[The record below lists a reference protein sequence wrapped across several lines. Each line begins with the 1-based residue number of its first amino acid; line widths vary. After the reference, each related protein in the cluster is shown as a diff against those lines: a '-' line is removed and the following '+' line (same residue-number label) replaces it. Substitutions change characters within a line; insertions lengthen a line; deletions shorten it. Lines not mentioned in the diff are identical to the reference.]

1 LKDSISGWGKNCEL
15 LASRC
20 QLHVVFRW
28 GQRYNLSHCSYS
40 SYLRRNL
47 NRVRDYFIFLTSSR
61 VTVEWRD
68 KLVSCSQSRVCR
80 YFLREFGEG
89 KVPFSP
95 PSPDSPV
102 FFFPEFSSSSS
113 TPSSLTVAVHVR
125 HESLYISLS
134 SFPTYLKFICS
145 DPARMVTLAKHQ
157 RGMMKSCV
165 VWTTRTTAGTVSLL
179 PGGGRW
185 KIRGGGT

>member
-1 LKDSISGWGKNCEL
+1 MNRARPMAARLISRTIAFHSTKYSGFKFRIFHLKDSISGWGKNCEL

-61 VTVEWRD
+61 VTLEWRD
-68 KLVSCSQSRVCR
+68 KLVSCSQSRVCH
-80 YFLREFGEG
+80 YFLREFGKG

-95 PSPDSPV
+95 PFPDSSV
-102 FFFPEFSSSSS
+102 FFFSRILF
-113 TPSSLTVAVHVR
+113 
-125 HESLYISLS
+125 
-134 SFPTYLKFICS
+134 
-145 DPARMVTLAKHQ
+145 
-157 RGMMKSCV
+157 
-165 VWTTRTTAGTVSLL
+165 LL
-179 PGGGRW
+179 PHPVLFNSGCARASW
-185 KIRGGGT
+185 IFVHFAFLFLDLPKIHM